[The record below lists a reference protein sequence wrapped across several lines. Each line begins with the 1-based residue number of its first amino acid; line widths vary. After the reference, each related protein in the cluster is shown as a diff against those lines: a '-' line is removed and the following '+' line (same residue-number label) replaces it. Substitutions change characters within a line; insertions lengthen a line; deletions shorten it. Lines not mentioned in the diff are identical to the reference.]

1 VAPHWRSKTKCNIA
15 VTFTNSLT
23 TSLSPTVLGI
33 KLLIRCELGSNKQN
47 QGKSKNLETE
57 RDGST
62 VLYTKGKQL
71 EEDTALYGKRW
82 TRRFFLNWAITC

>member
-1 VAPHWRSKTKCNIA
+1 MQSVPSAQLVAPRWRRKLSAI
-15 VTFTNSLT
+15 S
-23 TSLSPTVLGI
+23 SSPSPTILGI
-33 KLLIRCELGSNKQN
+33 KLLIWYELGSNKQN

-57 RDGST
+57 RDGTT